1 MLETKVNTVKG
12 AKVVS
17 PLNDLIKDS
26 VKEVIKTPEQIKE
39 EILKLQSLLPQK
51 VKKETPEYILER
63 QLFSNEIKAVLFNFG
78 TVQRAANK
86 LLTEQGEAGFIKKL
100 SEKQKVNFVTS
111 RLNVAIKS
119 KVTLL
124 KVTNK
129 GNDILSLT
137 PSHYLRLV
145 ISFCTLTSKEY
156 DKRKA
161 TK

>member
-1 MLETKVNTVKG
+1 MPNVATTTSETTTNVNPLQNLVNSVVYTQDEIN
-12 AKVVS
+12 AK
-17 PLNDLIKDS
+17 IK
-26 VKEVIKTPEQIKE
+26 QW
-39 EILKLQSLLPQK
+39 QSMLPQK
-51 VKKETPEYILER
+51 EKKVTPEYILER

-78 TVQRAANK
+78 TVQRSANK
-86 LLTEQGEAGFIKKL
+86 LLTEQGETGFIKKL
-100 SEKQKVNFVTS
+100 SEKQKINFVS
-111 RLNVAIKS
+111 ARLNVAIKS

-145 ISFCTLTSKEY
+145 ISFCTLTAKEY